1 MKKLFVLFICLI
13 CLFGATDTTE
23 AKKVNNSTSKGKIV
37 FIPHDNR
44 PVSDEMAADT
54 VRKLGYE
61 VIVPPDDLLG
71 NKDNMGNPENLW
83 MWLEKNTTVKRS
95 PSKLEQKRF
104 HTGGKIWGLDP
115 EIKAIVISAD
125 SMIYGSLVSS
135 RKHDITERKLKER
148 VANFADYKY
157 RHDDAK
163 LYVFSSVMRTPTSGE
178 NSGSQEPEYY
188 KAYGY
193 DIFRYTALKDKADAK
208 GLTSMWVCD
217 QAALSSLPKAR
228 HSNLPLAAKSIS
240 PSFTR

>member
-83 MWLEKNTTVKRS
+83 MWLETNTTVKRS

-104 HTGGKIWGLDP
+104 HLLC
-115 EIKAIVISAD
+115 
-125 SMIYGSLVSS
+125 SLF
-135 RKHDITERKLKER
+135 RLMAREQIIGAE
-148 VANFADYKY
+148 
-157 RHDDAK
+157 HDDQQIKRRSA
-163 LYVFSSVMRTPTSGE
+163 
-178 NSGSQEPEYY
+178 
-188 KAYGY
+188 
-193 DIFRYTALKDKADAK
+193 
-208 GLTSMWVCD
+208 CD
-217 QAALSSLPKAR
+217 E
-228 HSNLPLAAKSIS
+228 
-240 PSFTR
+240 T